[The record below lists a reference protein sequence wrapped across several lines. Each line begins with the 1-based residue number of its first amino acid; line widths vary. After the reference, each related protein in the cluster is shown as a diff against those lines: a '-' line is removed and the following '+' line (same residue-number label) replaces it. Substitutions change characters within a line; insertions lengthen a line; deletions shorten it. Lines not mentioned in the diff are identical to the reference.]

1 MATCNSRESIYR
13 SDMSKR
19 ELRKAIKEKI
29 NAMTEAQKELQSLS
43 VCENI
48 IATPEWNDA
57 KDVLLYAALPDEL
70 DLTALLTSALT
81 SGKTIWLPV
90 VDGDN
95 LRIRKYVEGKLAV
108 SEGFHI
114 VEPTDDAPELLPS
127 DFNQI
132 DLAIIPGRAFTM
144 DGDRMGRGKGYY
156 DRFLAQTT
164 CTTFGV
170 GFSCQLVD
178 SLPVDEWDRKMS
190 KVFVFGSISR

>member
-1 MATCNSRESIYR
+1 
-13 SDMSKR
+13 
-19 ELRKAIKEKI
+19 
-29 NAMTEAQKELQSLS
+29 MTEAQKELQSLS

-48 IATPEWNDA
+48 IATLEWSDA

-70 DLTALLTSALT
+70 DLTVLLTSALT
-81 SGKTIWLPV
+81 FGKTIWLPV

-95 LRIRKYVEGKLAV
+95 LRIRKYVEGKLTV

-127 DFNQI
+127 DFGQI
-132 DLAIIPGRAFTM
+132 DLAIIPGRAFTIE
-144 DGDRMGRGKGYY
+144 GDRMGRGKGYY
-156 DRFLAQTT
+156 DRFLAQTS

-190 KVFVFGSISR
+190 KVFVFGDISR

>member
-1 MATCNSRESIYR
+1 MERREG
-13 SDMSKR
+13 
-19 ELRKAIKEKI
+19 
-29 NAMTEAQKELQSLS
+29 
-43 VCENI
+43 C
-48 IATPEWNDA
+48 
-57 KDVLLYAALPDEL
+57 AALCCIARRTRPDSL
-70 DLTALLTSALT
+70 AYISTDFRKDHLASGCRWRQSA
-81 SGKTIWLPV
+81 
-90 VDGDN
+90 N
-95 LRIRKYVEGKLAV
+95 QKYVEGKLAV

-127 DFNQI
+127 DFNKI

-190 KVFVFGSISR
+190 KVFVFGGISR